1 MQIIEICLA
10 DPLPAFTKIF
20 YQFVDILG
28 ENFFRVKS
36 GLNARF
42 LETLLLT
49 ELDLENLPQLIIGI
63 VLIDS
68 SRDSYLSQNISH
80 YLQSNFIS
88 FVDKSKDKGLLLL
101 DILVN

>member
-1 MQIIEICLA
+1 M
-10 DPLPAFTKIF
+10 
-20 YQFVDILG
+20 
-28 ENFFRVKS
+28 
-36 GLNARF
+36 
-42 LETLLLT
+42 
-49 ELDLENLPQLIIGI
+49 ENLPQLIIGI

-101 DILVN
+101 DILVNWVRMKFKVACYWYECILRNEIIKTEDVGVYKILN